1 MKRILSIAGIALLLL
16 PAFVVASGQTDKP
29 ATAAAPAKVTY
40 WEGLGRAGS
49 KWASLKDHPGWIELQ
64 KRTNVQVE
72 FITPSMGN
80 EPEQFNLMVASKN
93 YPDIVTYTWMTVP
106 GGPASY
112 IADKVIIRLNEAV
125 DKWAPDAKKAF
136 AKFPVAKRQ
145 ATLDDGSLY
154 VFPNIYS
161 DPALSHFNGPMVR
174 RDLLAKV
181 PGFDAGKFPGN
192 VETIAEWE
200 ALLRAVKAAGL
211 KGASGKD
218 MIPFSFMMNL
228 LHSDHVVIGAYGIS
242 TRFTHIK
249 GEPVYGPATPQ
260 FKDFL
265 VLMNRWFKDG
275 LLDSEFAANN
285 AKMYDEK
292 VLDNRAMVFEGAM
305 GGQVTRYTG
314 LAKPK
319 NPDFLINALKYPVL
333 KKGEKAQLGFMTPD
347 YTGTGAAITT
357 ACKNVEAA
365 VRLLNYDY
373 SEPGYILANFGTE
386 GTYFAWDK
394 SVKGYKDPVFGLEKN
409 GYPRYTDMIMKNPD
423 GLSRDQATG
432 VFVRVGNYVGIKS
445 LEFLEQRDSL
455 PEQLGPNGRALWMD
469 TVNDMWLPPVYPTPE
484 ESREFA
490 KLTTEINTYSQ
501 EMMVKFIMGAEPIDK
516 FGDFQATLKKMNI
529 DRANEIMRA
538 QLKRYMA
545 RP

>member
-1 MKRILSIAGIALLLL
+1 VKKAFLLIGFALLLQG
-16 PAFVVASGQTDKP
+16 FVFASAQKEGPQT
-29 ATAAAPAKVTY
+29 ATGAPAKVTY
-40 WEGLGRAGS
+40 WEGLGRAAS

-72 FITPSMGN
+72 FITPSVGN

-93 YPDIVTYTWMTVP
+93 YPDIVTYTWLTVP

-112 IADKVIIRLNEAV
+112 IADKVIIRLNEPM

-136 AKFPVAKRQ
+136 VKFPVAKRQ
-145 ATLDDGSLY
+145 ATLDDGTLY
-154 VFPNIYS
+154 VFPNIYA
-161 DPALSHFNGPMVR
+161 DPALAHFNGPMVR
-174 RDLLAKV
+174 GDILKKV
-181 PGFDAGKFPGN
+181 PGVDMSKFPGN
-192 VETIAEWE
+192 METLAEWE
-200 ALLRAVKAAGL
+200 QVLRAAKAAGL
-211 KGASGKD
+211 KGSSGKD
-218 MIPFSFMMNL
+218 LIPYSFMMSF
-228 LHSDHVVIGAYGIS
+228 LHTDHMIIGAYGIS

-275 LLDSEFAANN
+275 LIDSEFAANN

-292 VLDNRAMVFEGAM
+292 VLDNRVLVFEGAM

-314 LAKPK
+314 LARPK
-319 NPDFLINALKYPVL
+319 NAEFVLNALKYPVIN
-333 KKGEKAQLGFMTPD
+333 KGDRPLLGFRTPD

-373 SEPGYILANFGTE
+373 SEPGYVLANFGVE
-386 GTYFAWDK
+386 GTTFNWDK
-394 SVKGYKDPVFGLEKN
+394 SVKGYTDPVFHMEAK
-409 GYPRYTDMIMKNPD
+409 GYPRYSDLIMKNTD

-455 PEQLGPNGRALWMD
+455 PEQLGPNGRGLWMQ
-469 TVNDMWLPPVYPTPE
+469 TLNEMWLPPVYPTPE

-490 KLTTEINTYSQ
+490 KLTTELNTYSQ
-501 EMMVKFIMGAEPIDK
+501 EMTVKFIMGAEPIDK
-516 FGDFQATLKKMNI
+516 VPEFQATLKKMNV
-529 DRANEIMRA
+529 DRATEIMRA
-538 QLKRYMA
+538 QLKRYFA